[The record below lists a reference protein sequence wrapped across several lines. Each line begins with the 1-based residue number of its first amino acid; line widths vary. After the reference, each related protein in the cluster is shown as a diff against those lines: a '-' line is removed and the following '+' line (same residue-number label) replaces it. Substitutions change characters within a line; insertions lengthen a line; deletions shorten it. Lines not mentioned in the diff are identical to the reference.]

1 MVALDDTFLEAPFLP
16 AAALTPRRIPWRQPS
31 ALPGFSGALGFTLF
45 YVGLIIL
52 LPLAALAARPWEHG
66 PLGVVHAILQP
77 RTLAALRL
85 SFAAALAAAA
95 VNVVLGLLTAWV
107 LGRYDFPGRRV
118 VDALV
123 DLPFALPT
131 AVAGIALATLY
142 GPNGWIGGVL
152 EPLGVKVAYTPV
164 GVFVAL
170 LAVGLPF
177 VVRAV
182 QPVLADLDASLEEA
196 AETLGAG
203 PLQTFSRVIV
213 PALAPALLTGFAMA
227 FARGAGEYGSVIF
240 IAGNMPG
247 VSEIAPLVVVTRLEQ
262 YDYAGAAAVGMAMLA
277 VSLLA
282 LIGINA
288 VQISLSRRGG
298 R

>member
-1 MVALDDTFLEAPFLP
+1 MTAL
-16 AAALTPRRIPWRQPS
+16 ALTFPNGVTLPRRARAWREPS
-31 ALPGFSGALGFTLF
+31 ALPGFRGAFAFTLT
-45 YVGLIIL
+45 YAGLIIL
-52 LPLAALAARPWEHG
+52 LPLAALIARPWEHG
-66 PLGVVHAILQP
+66 LSGFVDAILQP

-85 SFAAALAAAA
+85 SFAAAAAAA
-95 VNVVLGLLTAWV
+95 VVNVVFGLLIAWV
-107 LGRYDFPGRRV
+107 LTRYDFPGRRW

-142 GPNGWIGGVL
+142 GPTGWIGNVL
-152 EPLGVKVAYTPV
+152 EPLGIKVAYTPA

-182 QPVLADLDASLEEA
+182 QPVLQDLDAALEEA
-196 AETLGAG
+196 AQTLGANRT
-203 PLQTFSRVIV
+203 QAFFRVV
-213 PALAPALLTGFAMA
+213 LPALAPALLTGFSLA

-247 VSEIAPLVVVTRLEQ
+247 VSEIAPLVIVGKLEG
-262 YDYAGAAAVGMAMLA
+262 YDYAGAASVGLAMLG
-277 VSLLA
+277 VSLAVLIVTNGAQVALA
-282 LIGINA
+282 W
-288 VQISLSRRGG
+288 RGAS
-298 R
+298 